1 MNPLSDTF
9 ISFITVILLTIG
21 NFLYPSIFSERE
33 VKDYVEKIT
42 FSPSPTSTPQP
53 PDGQV
58 LSSTEYDVIRVVDG
72 DTIVI
77 KKDGKN
83 QTVRLIGINTPESV
97 DPRRPV
103 ECFAVEASNY
113 AKQLLTGKKVTLETD
128 PTQDTY
134 DRYQR
139 LLAYVYLESGEHIN
153 LTMIQKGYAYEYT
166 YNEPYIYQSAFKEAQ
181 QQAQHE
187 QRGLWNPNA
196 CNGNEG

>member
-1 MNPLSDTF
+1 MNPLSDTV
-9 ISFITVILLTIG
+9 ISFITVILLAIG
-21 NFLYPSIFSERE
+21 NFFYPSIFTDRD
-33 VKDYVEKIT
+33 VIDYVEKIT
-42 FSPSPTSTPQP
+42 LSPTPTPIP
-53 PDGQV
+53 TPSDGHV
-58 LSSTEYDVIRVVDG
+58 LSSTEYEVIRVVDG

-166 YNEPYIYQSAFKEAQ
+166 YDEPYMYQSVFKKAQ
-181 QQAQHE
+181 EQAQKE
-187 QRGLWNPNA
+187 QKGLWNPNA
-196 CNGNEG
+196 CNGQ